1 MSGKQELNAVL
12 AKENTRRTI
21 RVKTRVFYAMKT
33 ERVSLQNKYVGVQP
47 YATAKKKLNTTIK
60 TLQEQHIAYE
70 AIKL

>member
-33 ERVSLQNKYVGVQP
+33 ECVILQNKYAGIQP
-47 YATAKKKLNTTIK
+47 YATANK
-60 TLQEQHIAYE
+60 TKEN
-70 AIKL
+70 

>member
-1 MSGKQELNAVL
+1 MKEQELNAVL

-33 ERVSLQNKYVGVQP
+33 ERVSLPHKNARIQP
-47 YATAKKKLNTTIK
+47 YATANKTKTKIK

-70 AIKL
+70 AIKI